1 MNRTALEAA
10 AAVIA
15 INAKAL
21 PVPGP
26 SPKQTSRW
34 HFASLARP
42 RRGTVPSLPSLGMGK
57 APRLVPLWIPV
68 ATDAKA
74 KVKARKAIAV
84 VVPIGR
90 KLKTGSLVPT

>member
-21 PVPGP
+21 PIPGP
-26 SPKQTSRW
+26 NPKEIPRW

-42 RRGTVPSLPSLGMGK
+42 RRGTVPSIPRPGKWK
-57 APRLVPLWIPV
+57 APRLVPLRIPV

-74 KVKARKAIAV
+74 KAKARRAIAV